1 MHHLHLNKEKQTM
14 RKSYVLESSLQICM
28 LIELKELDEILA
40 LIEPLT
46 NGENGDWKAR
56 DVLEKLSGLR
66 RDSVAEAKREFDKLA
81 NKQ

>member
-1 MHHLHLNKEKQTM
+1 M

-28 LIELKELDEILA
+28 LIELKELDEIIA
-40 LIEPLT
+40 MIEPLT
-46 NGENGDWKAR
+46 AGENGDWKAR
-56 DVLEKLSGLR
+56 DVLDKLSGLR

>member
-1 MHHLHLNKEKQTM
+1 MHLNTEKQTM

-46 NGENGDWKAR
+46 TGENGDWKAR

-66 RDSVAEAKREFDKLA
+66 RDSLAEAKREFDKLA